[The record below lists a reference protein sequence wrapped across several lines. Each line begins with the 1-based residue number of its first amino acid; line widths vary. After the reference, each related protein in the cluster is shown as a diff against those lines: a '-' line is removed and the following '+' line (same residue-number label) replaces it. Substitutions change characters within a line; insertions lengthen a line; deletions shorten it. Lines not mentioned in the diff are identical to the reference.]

1 MHKHRRK
8 NGKWAVG
15 THQHHMCMYVYC
27 VHTNT
32 QCEPEIILYFVSRAY
47 GVWVRMKQRIKIQ
60 TEVPH
65 ISYVRI
71 RTTHTIEP
79 KKAPFILIFHV
90 NCFHFFFSAYG
101 RCFRLCHC
109 SLSLTLSLLFHYL
122 LFFLLR
128 ILSMTWVLTSMA
140 KSSECVRVW
149 CTSASSFLYV
159 CIFLCERMWTCG
171 CMMRM
176 SSPIFVNIW

>member
-1 MHKHRRK
+1 M
-8 NGKWAVG
+8 G

-90 NCFHFFFSAYG
+90 NCFHFFSRHTAVAFA
-101 RCFRLCHC
+101 FAIA
-109 SLSLTLSLLFHYL
+109 LSLTLSLLFHYL

-128 ILSMTWVLTSMA
+128 ILSMT
-140 KSSECVRVW
+140 
-149 CTSASSFLYV
+149 
-159 CIFLCERMWTCG
+159 
-171 CMMRM
+171 
-176 SSPIFVNIW
+176 